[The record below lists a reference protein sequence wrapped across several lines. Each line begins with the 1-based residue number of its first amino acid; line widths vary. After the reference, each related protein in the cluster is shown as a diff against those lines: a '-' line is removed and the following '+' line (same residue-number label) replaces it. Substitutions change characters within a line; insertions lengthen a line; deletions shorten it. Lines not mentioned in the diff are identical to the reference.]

1 MDDRNGSCGSLGGL
15 GCWRCDYYDD
25 VDIQSNHLVRKFLE
39 AIRIALCIP
48 ALDDE
53 VPTLLVPEFPEAPEQ
68 GLIKSLV
75 SVCDKPYPP
84 NLARLLG
91 LRT

>member
-1 MDDRNGSCGSLGGL
+1 MQDRNASCGSLGGL

-39 AIRIALCIP
+39 AIRLPLCIA

-53 VPTLLVPEFPEAPEQ
+53 VPALFVPEFAEPLEQ
-68 GLIKSLV
+68 GLIKLFV
-75 SVCDKPYPP
+75 FVCNKPDPP
-84 NLARLLG
+84 NFVRLLG
-91 LRT
+91 LCS